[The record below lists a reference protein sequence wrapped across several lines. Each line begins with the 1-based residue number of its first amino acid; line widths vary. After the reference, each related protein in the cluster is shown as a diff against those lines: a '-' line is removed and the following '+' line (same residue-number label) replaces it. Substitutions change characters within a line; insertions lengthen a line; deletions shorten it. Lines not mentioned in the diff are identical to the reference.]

1 MKLGMIIRPQPEEF
15 AHLKALG
22 LDFAELDLNPVDF
35 FGQPVS
41 ETTEKPSFWIAIAK
55 RDMEIISPVF
65 SRTSISR
72 LDG

>member
-35 FGQPVS
+35 LASRSARP
-41 ETTEKPSFWIAIAK
+41 K
-55 RDMEIISPVF
+55 
-65 SRTSISR
+65 RTSPPSR
-72 LDG
+72 PLPRKTASRSKRSAAGPATS